1 MKEADFEKLVRDY
14 QSFITRV
21 NHPSK
26 NMVFGMSKAMFHK
39 YGLNEFQDDYF
50 KRMQAPNP
58 LFLKRLDEVMANFI
72 WDWDVFF
79 KKYKLS

>member
-1 MKEADFEKLVRDY
+1 MNEADFEKLVRDY

-26 NMVFGMSKAMFHK
+26 NMIYGMSKAMFHK
-39 YGLNEFQDDYF
+39 YGLNEFQDEYF

-58 LFLKRLDEVMANFI
+58 LFLKRLDEVMGNFI

>member
-1 MKEADFEKLVRDY
+1 
-14 QSFITRV
+14 
-21 NHPSK
+21 
-26 NMVFGMSKAMFHK
+26 
-39 YGLNEFQDDYF
+39 
-50 KRMQAPNP
+50 MQAPNP